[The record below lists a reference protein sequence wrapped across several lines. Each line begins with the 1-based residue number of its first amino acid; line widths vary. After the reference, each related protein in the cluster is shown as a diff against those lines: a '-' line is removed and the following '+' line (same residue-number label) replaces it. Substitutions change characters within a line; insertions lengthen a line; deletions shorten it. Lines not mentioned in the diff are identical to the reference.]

1 MAQDALTFRRVSLRR
16 TSQKP
21 DESFIRDFQRQF
33 GSIATRS
40 YSPQTPLRDPADHA
54 VPQDADP
61 ADHVPRPDSISV
73 EHSPVQF
80 LSPITRQ
87 NCSCAVSGSRM
98 CTVLHSP
105 AGDLH
110 TPAHDCN
117 ASSTPWTWNR
127 ASNLDAQPSDELMTD
142 GHHVQPDARYPNHPL
157 QNINPLLS
165 QLTHS
170 PEPFLRRRSEY
181 DSLGLLTHGNVFHQ
195 GTFDPVLG
203 FLPTPLQ
210 SLMGVSDPAD
220 LHSKADPLHGP
231 LPHDTVAFEPRH
243 RAQESPALR
252 YRVTLHAPTATYN
265 QTREIP
271 VTYLNRCQPYLIS
284 VTDTRPPS
292 FRVQPAR
299 YRTYVRISFDNPA
312 QREDPLGSWRLWRDG
327 RGLSEARKR
336 DGKLSAVEFV
346 NVRNDGFREEGAAH
360 VELQHS
366 SFDGFCVE
374 WTVDP
379 HAVRV
384 GCEMHVAFNC
394 LSTDF
399 SLSKGVKGAPLRL
412 CAKTELV
419 SQGLIQQPGA
429 PNSTEICYCK
439 VKVFRDHGA
448 ERKLSNDTIH
458 LRRAIR
464 KMEEKIAE
472 AEFYN
477 TKAPG
482 KKKRVRVPLASRPS
496 EHILESVDAE
506 PSSSRVPRRAH
517 SFSTGEDLYQ
527 ELLDLRKVFSSSQ
540 PTSVLSLRGS
550 DQDDPDQFPVELSS
564 GTSSPKP
571 PARSATQSEMPSEMN
586 TDTEWMD
593 MLQDQADD
601 DTNSPYQG
609 SDAAAARSNLQTPAN
624 DPGGQAIENVPIRS
638 RGSNQGKAGKSP
650 LHPSCAELSN
660 RSLSHSRMFLCPLPS
675 QRSDRRILPRTIPD
689 GTHRDES
696 KKPALESARHLA
708 GAHHPSHPREPGRP
722 AHHHRRH
729 RCPRD
734 TRGTGH
740 DSGIRAGGRHH
751 PSGVGCRSVP
761 ILLIPCSGLFD

>member
-1 MAQDALTFRRVSLRR
+1 MFGKRR
-16 TSQKP
+16 TAQKP

-33 GSIATRS
+33 GSVASRS
-40 YSPQTPLRDPADHA
+40 YSPQTPVRDPADHA
-54 VPQDADP
+54 VPQVPEEPQD
-61 ADHVPRPDSISV
+61 ADHVPKDSV
-73 EHSPVQF
+73 MADQSPVQF

-87 NCSCAVSGSRM
+87 NCSCSLAGSRM

-117 ASSTPWTWNR
+117 GSTNPWIWSR
-127 ASNLDAQPSDELMTD
+127 ISNLDANLSDEPLP
-142 GHHVQPDARYPNHPL
+142 GHPL
-157 QNINPLLS
+157 QSHHPLNFIDPMLS
-165 QLTHS
+165 GLTNS
-170 PEPFLRRRSEY
+170 PEPFLRRHSEY
-181 DSLGLLTHGNVFHQ
+181 DSLGLLTQGNVFHQ
-195 GTFDPVLG
+195 DIP
-203 FLPTPLQ
+203 
-210 SLMGVSDPAD
+210 
-220 LHSKADPLHGP
+220 SKPDSLHGP
-231 LPHDTVAFEPRH
+231 LPHDPEVALDH
-243 RAQESPALR
+243 RSQDSPALR
-252 YRVTLHAPTATYN
+252 YRVTLHAPTATFN

-292 FRVQPAR
+292 FRVHPAR
-299 YRTYVRISFDNPA
+299 YRTYVRISFDNAA
-312 QREDPLGSWRLWRDG
+312 QREDPTGSWRLWRDG

-360 VELQHS
+360 VELQGS

-429 PNSTEICYCK
+429 PSSTEICYCK

-482 KKKRVRVPLASRPS
+482 KKKRVRVPLSSRPS
-496 EHILESVDAE
+496 EHLLESVDAE

-527 ELLDLRKVFSSSQ
+527 ELFELRKVFTSSQ
-540 PTSVLSLRGS
+540 PTSVLSLRAS

-586 TDTEWMD
+586 TDTEWME
-593 MLQDQADD
+593 MLEDRGDE
-601 DTNSPYQG
+601 TSGYPG
-609 SDAAAARSNLQTPAN
+609 SDVPRSSLQTPAN
-624 DPGGQAIENVPIRS
+624 DGQTLENVPIRS
-638 RGSNQGKAGKSP
+638 RGGHGKAVACFYVLCRVDGQTDEYYRALYLMERTVGNLKSQLSKVRDISP
-650 LHPSCAELSN
+650 ERIVRLLRVNQAGLRIVIDDTVVREIPEGQDMIVEFQPGYDVSLPAED
-660 RSLSHSRMFLCPLPS
+660 F
-675 QRSDRRILPRTIPD
+675 
-689 GTHRDES
+689 EV
-696 KKPALESARHLA
+696 AL
-708 GAHHPSHPREPGRP
+708 
-722 AHHHRRH
+722 
-729 RCPRD
+729 
-734 TRGTGH
+734 
-740 DSGIRAGGRHH
+740 
-751 PSGVGCRSVP
+751 
-761 ILLIPCSGLFD
+761 FF

>member
-1 MAQDALTFRRVSLRR
+1 MQLSLPSLGDRPNMFGKRR
-16 TSQKP
+16 TSRKP

-40 YSPQTPLRDPADHA
+40 YSPQTPLRDPADQA
-54 VPQDADP
+54 VPQDADA
-61 ADHVPRPDSISV
+61 ADHVPKTESMSV
-73 EHSPVQF
+73 DHSPVNF

-87 NCSCAVSGSRM
+87 NCSCNVLGNRM

-110 TPAHDCN
+110 TPAHECN
-117 ASSTPWTWNR
+117 APTTPWTWNR
-127 ASNLDAQPSDELMTD
+127 TSNLD
-142 GHHVQPDARYPNHPL
+142 PNHQLDGVSISDPTQYDSNPNPL
-157 QNINPLLS
+157 HSINPFLS
-165 QLTHS
+165 ELTNS
-170 PEPFLRRRSEY
+170 PQPIPRRHSEY
-181 DSLGLLTHGNVFHQ
+181 DSLGLLSQGNLFQQ
-195 GTFDPVLG
+195 GTLDPLLG
-203 FLPTPLQ
+203 APSHLDT
-210 SLMGVSDPAD
+210 LMGVASDSTDNAPN
-220 LHSKADPLHGP
+220 HGPLHGP
-231 LPHDTVAFEPRH
+231 LPHDTDGLFNNHQPRS
-243 RAQESPALR
+243 QESPTLR
-252 YRVTLHAPTATYN
+252 YRVTLHAPTATFN

-292 FRVQPAR
+292 FRVQTAR
-299 YRTYVRISFDNPA
+299 YRTYVRISFDNAA
-312 QREDPLGSWRLWRDG
+312 QREDPVGSWRLWRDG
-327 RGLSEARKR
+327 RGLNEARKR

-360 VELQHS
+360 VELQS
-366 SFDGFCVE
+366 TSFDGFCVQ
-374 WTVDP
+374 WTVEP

-429 PNSTEICYCK
+429 PGSTEICYCK

-464 KMEEKIAE
+464 KMEEKISE

-482 KKKRVRVPLASRPS
+482 KKKRVRVPLPSRAS
-496 EHILESVDAE
+496 EQLLESVDAE

-517 SFSTGEDLYQ
+517 SFSNGEDLYQ
-527 ELLDLRKVFSSSQ
+527 ELFDLRKVLSSSQ
-540 PTSVLSLRGS
+540 PTSVLSLRGN

-571 PARSATQSEMPSEMN
+571 PARSATQSELPSEMN
-586 TDTEWMD
+586 TDNEWME
-593 MLQDQADD
+593 MLQDQGDEEAYSAYQ
-601 DTNSPYQG
+601 SP
-609 SDAAAARSNLQTPAN
+609 ALAARSNMQTPAT
-624 DPGGQAIENVPIRS
+624 DPGGGGQATLENVPIRS
-638 RGSNQGKAGKSP
+638 RDGVHGKAIACFYVLCRVDGQIDEYYRALYLMERTVSNLKRQLSKVHDTAP
-650 LHPSCAELSN
+650 ERIARLLRVNQAGLRIMIDDTVVGEIPEGQDMIAEFRPGDGS
-660 RSLSHSRMFLCPLPS
+660 RISADDFEVSLF
-675 QRSDRRILPRTIPD
+675 
-689 GTHRDES
+689 
-696 KKPALESARHLA
+696 
-708 GAHHPSHPREPGRP
+708 
-722 AHHHRRH
+722 
-729 RCPRD
+729 
-734 TRGTGH
+734 
-740 DSGIRAGGRHH
+740 
-751 PSGVGCRSVP
+751 
-761 ILLIPCSGLFD
+761 F